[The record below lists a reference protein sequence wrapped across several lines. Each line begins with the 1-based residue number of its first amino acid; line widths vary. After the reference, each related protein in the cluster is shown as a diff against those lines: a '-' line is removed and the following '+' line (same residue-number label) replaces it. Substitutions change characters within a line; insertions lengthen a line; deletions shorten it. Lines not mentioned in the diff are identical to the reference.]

1 MILVT
6 GATGFLG
13 SELVRQ
19 LLQQGQPVRALKRE
33 SSVIP
38 AILSE
43 HTTIDWRNGDVLDY
57 YALKEAMEGITEVYH
72 CAAIISFREADK
84 KKLLKVNVE
93 GTAHLVNLCLENNIR
108 KLVHASSV
116 TTIGQNKNG
125 DPNNEGD
132 HWQFNRTQSNYSVSK
147 YESEMEVFRGIAEGL
162 NAVIVN
168 PSIIIGKN
176 AGTKGSGQLFET
188 VRKGLKFYPGG
199 SCGLVDVED
208 VAGIM
213 IQLMNSDIQTER
225 FIINSE
231 NMTYR
236 DLFTSIAQG
245 YGLTPPVI
253 KLSPWILK
261 TGFLA
266 SSIAKAVTGK
276 EYGITREILNSA
288 FKTPKYSNMK
298 ISEALNIRFKPVR
311 ESITA
316 ICNGIDNL
324 KTN

>member
-19 LLQQGQPVRALKRE
+19 LLQQGKSVRALKRE

-43 HTTIDWRNGDVLDY
+43 HTSIDWREGDVLDY
-57 YALKEAMEGITEVYH
+57 YALAEAMEGITEVYH
-72 CAAIISFREADK
+72 CAAMVSFRKEDK

-93 GTAHLVNLCLENNIR
+93 GTAHLVNLCLQNNVR
-108 KLVHASSV
+108 KLVHVSSV

-125 DPNNEGD
+125 DPGCEDD
-132 HWQFNRTQSNYSVSK
+132 HWQFDKGQSNYSISK

-162 NAVIVN
+162 KAVIVN

-176 AGTKGSGQLFET
+176 AGNEGSGQLFET

-208 VAGIM
+208 VARMM
-213 IQLMNSDIQTER
+213 IQLMDSDIQSER
-225 FIINSE
+225 FIINAE

-236 DLFTSIAQG
+236 DLFTSIATG
-245 YGLTPPVI
+245 YGLTPPGI
-253 KLSPWILK
+253 KLSPWIMR

-276 EYGITREILNSA
+276 EYGITKEILNSA
-288 FKTPKYSNMK
+288 FKTPKYSNKK
-298 ISEALNIRFKPVR
+298 IREALNVQFKPIS
-311 ESITA
+311 ESILEV
-316 ICNGIDNL
+316 CNGNYKPETL
-324 KTN
+324 

>member
-19 LLQQGQPVRALKRE
+19 LLQQGKPLRALKRE

-43 HTTIDWRNGDVLDY
+43 NTSIDWREGDILDY
-57 YALKEAMEGITEVYH
+57 YALKEAMEGITDVYH
-72 CAAIISFREADK
+72 CAAMISFRKADK

-93 GTAHLVNLCLENNIR
+93 GTAHLVNICLENNVR

-116 TTIGQNKNG
+116 TAIGQNKNG
-125 DPNNEGD
+125 DPSTEDD
-132 HWQFNRTQSNYSVSK
+132 HWQFNKTQSNYSISK

-176 AGTKGSGQLFET
+176 AGNEGSGQLFET

-208 VAGIM
+208 VAKIM
-213 IQLMNSDIQTER
+213 IQLMESDIQTDR

-236 DLFTSIAQG
+236 DLFTSIARG
-245 YGLTPPVI
+245 YGLTPPGI
-253 KLSPWILK
+253 KLNPWILR
-261 TGFLA
+261 TAFLA
-266 SSIAKAVTGK
+266 SSIAKAVIGK
-276 EYGITREILNSA
+276 EYGITKEILNSA
-288 FKTPKYSNMK
+288 FKTPKYSNRK
-298 ISEALNIRFKPVR
+298 ITKALNIRFRPIG
-311 ESITA
+311 ESITV
-316 ICNGIDNL
+316 ICNGNHNF
-324 KTN
+324 KTH